1 MLFIEPLLPVA
12 EIGEEVMS
20 QQEKGEHAQNVA
32 ELKGLNI
39 DQSNKIKYWLPILA
53 DLLRQVV
60 TVIKNNKQVK
70 T

>member
-12 EIGEEVMS
+12 ESGEEVMS

-53 DLLRQVV
+53 DLLR
-60 TVIKNNKQVK
+60 
-70 T
+70 